1 MSIWNMQMNVTVKS
15 FYHVPSGT
23 GSYLVVEPVSRQAAV
38 IDSVLGFDVGSG
50 ELSYTFADEMLA
62 YLQEQDLNLVWILDT
77 HAHADHLTAAHY
89 LHQKTGAP
97 TGIGSGIAKSQSHFN
112 AIFNHHGVGAG
123 EYAGFDIL
131 LDDGAV
137 LPFGEGGVKVL
148 STPGH
153 TPDSV
158 SYLIGANIFV
168 GDTLFMPDAG
178 TARCD
183 FPGGNAAMLWHS
195 IEKLHSLP
203 DATTIWVCHDYQPNG
218 RELKL
223 NTTVAESKRCNI
235 HVANRSKQ
243 DYIDLRNNRDRKLS
257 APTLLYPSLQVNLW
271 GGALPQK
278 EQNGQRYIK
287 IPLSQQRKN

>member
-1 MSIWNMQMNVTVKS
+1 MSIWNMQMNITVKS
-15 FYHVPSGT
+15 FHHAPSGT
-23 GSYLVVEPVSRQAAV
+23 ASYLVVEPATKSAV
-38 IDSVLGFDVGSG
+38 IIDSVLGFDVASG
-50 ELSYTFADEMLA
+50 ELSYTFADELLA
-62 YLQEQDLNLVWILDT
+62 YLQAQDLNLVWILDT

-89 LHQKTGAP
+89 LHQKTGVP
-97 TGIGSGIAKSQSHFN
+97 TAIGSGIAKSQAHFETT
-112 AIFNHHGVGAG
+112 FYHHGVGG
-123 EYAGFDIL
+123 GKHAGFDIL

-137 LPFGEGGVKVL
+137 LPFGEESVQVL
-148 STPGH
+148 ATPGH

-183 FPGGNAAMLWHS
+183 FPGGDAAVLWHS
-195 IEKLHSLP
+195 IEKIHRLP
-203 DATTIWVCHDYQPNG
+203 AATTIWVCHDYQPNG

-223 NTTVAESKRCNI
+223 NTTVAESKRSNI
-235 HVANRSKQ
+235 HVAHVSKQ
-243 DYIDLRNNRDRKLS
+243 DYVKLRNSRDSTLN
-257 APTLLYPSLQVNLW
+257 APALLYPSLQVNLW

-287 IPLSQQRKN
+287 IPLSQQRKD